1 MNITEKTVKSKNL
14 YNGKIV
20 KLDIE
25 TVLLPNGNITEREII
40 RHPGAVAILPID
52 SNENIYFI
60 KQFRKAINDILIE
73 IPAGK
78 LEIGEEPYKCA
89 LRELQEE
96 IGYTSNKLTLINTIY
111 TSPGFADEIIYIYK
125 AEELVKS
132 QLKKD
137 EDEFIEICIF
147 HKSQV
152 FDMIKNGEI
161 KDAKTIVALLTAF
174 KL

>member
-1 MNITEKTVKSKNL
+1 MNIIEKTVKSKNL

-137 EDEFIEICIF
+137 EDEFIDICIF
-147 HKSQV
+147 HKGQV

>member
-1 MNITEKTVKSKNL
+1 MVEKTVNCKNL

-137 EDEFIEICIF
+137 EDEFIDICIF

>member
-1 MNITEKTVKSKNL
+1 MNIIEKSIKRKNL
-14 YNGKIV
+14 FEGKIV
-20 KLDIE
+20 KLDVE
-25 TVLLPNGNITEREII
+25 TVLLPNGNTAEREII

-52 SNENIYFI
+52 SYENIYFI
-60 KQFRKAINDILIE
+60 KQFRKAIDNVLIE

-78 LEIGEEPYKCA
+78 LEQGEDPYQCA

-96 IGYTSNKLTLINTIY
+96 IGFTSNKLTLINTIY

-125 AEELVKS
+125 AEELIIS
-132 QLKKD
+132 QLEKD
-137 EDEFIEICIF
+137 DDEFIDVCKF
-147 HKSQV
+147 HKNQA
-152 FDMIKNGEI
+152 FNMIKNGEI